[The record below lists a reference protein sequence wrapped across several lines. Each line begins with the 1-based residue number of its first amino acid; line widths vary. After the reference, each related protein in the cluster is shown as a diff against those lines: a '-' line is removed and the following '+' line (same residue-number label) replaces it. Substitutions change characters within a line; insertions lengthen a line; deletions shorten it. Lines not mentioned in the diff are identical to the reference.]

1 MIIDELLLNKLE
13 KLSYL
18 EIESGKRDAIKQEL
32 TEFLDFVENLKVL
45 DTKGLPTTFKVEE
58 GLKTYLRTDEVNC
71 NHEIGKFIVSKSA
84 NNDGES
90 FIVPKIIE

>member
-18 EIESGKRDAIKQEL
+18 EIESEKRDAIKQEL

-45 DTKGLPTTFKVEE
+45 DTEGLPTTFKVEE
-58 GLKTYLRTDEVNC
+58 GLKTYLRADEVNC
-71 NHEIGKFIVSKSA
+71 NHEIGKFIVFKSA